1 MASIKINN
9 LQPAGSD
16 LFSGSENYLNEL
28 TNQELNIVNGGIIS
42 GGCIPRITICTL
54 PDITIVLNY

>member
-16 LFSGSENYLNEL
+16 LFNDSENYLNEL
-28 TNQELNIVNGGIIS
+28 SDRETGLVNGGCII
-42 GGCIPRITICTL
+42 IRTITIT
-54 PDITIVLNY
+54 ITIF

>member
-16 LFSGSENYLNEL
+16 LFSDSENYLNEL
-28 TNQELNIVNGGIIS
+28 NDQELDLVNGGFFTPS
-42 GGCIPRITICTL
+42 ITITV
-54 PDITIVLNY
+54 PIIITMM

>member
-16 LFSGSENYLNEL
+16 LFNDSESYLSEL
-28 TNQELNIVNGGIIS
+28 KNQELDIVS
-42 GGCIPRITICTL
+42 GGSITLTL
-54 PDITIVLNY
+54 TSITPPLIDFITKL

>member
-16 LFSGSENYLNEL
+16 LFNDSESYLNEL
-28 TNQELNIVNGGIIS
+28 KDQELDVVNGGLVSII
-42 GGCIPRITICTL
+42 PVTITITW
-54 PDITIVLNY
+54 TIL

>member
-16 LFSGSENYLNEL
+16 LFNDSESYLNEL
-28 TNQELNIVNGGIIS
+28 TENELAMTHGGSSPLCVGIII
-42 GGCIPRITICTL
+42 GITITL
-54 PDITIVLNY
+54 AADKA